1 MTAADNAEN
10 GGMPLVAFVVNRTL
24 IRDPRRF
31 TQRCQVGVPVVLEK
45 FWSGIS
51 LTCGNT
57 SPGISDLR

>member
-31 TQRCQVGVPVVLEK
+31 TQRCQVGVPVVLGK
-45 FWSGIS
+45 FWS
-51 LTCGNT
+51 N
-57 SPGISDLR
+57 ISDLR